1 MSSIEVY
8 KYRLHQ
14 QENLWFIK
22 TAQAEDLN
30 LLILLQLSYCQ
41 LCYLYHLFHFT
52 WLLLERKSIEV
63 VM

>member
-52 WLLLERKSIEV
+52 
-63 VM
+63 